1 MELTNTVPVSV
12 ATLKDSILKFKTNP
26 TEIQRSI
33 FDLQQD
39 IFNNEIELV
48 DATNPF
54 IHLLQLACTMT
65 AVNEQESIANL
76 RKQYPSLSQEEEQLY
91 LHMSD
96 VDFINRFSTPAESIF
111 TIVLNVNDVYNK
123 LIYDSVENS
132 YRATIPRDTTIS
144 VDNYVFTLQFP
155 IDIRKYDNGIVEI
168 SYDTTIDSPLQILT
182 TNIIDYQVRV
192 DPDGTEWIYFQ
203 LPLKQFSIS
212 SSIISVQQSKF
223 FSNDIVF
230 NDNYYYCRVYYQNNN
245 TNNLWKEILTT
256 HTDQVFD
263 INTPTALIKVY
274 ETQINVTIPPIYIY
288 NGVVSGNVRIDVF
301 TTKGNITVNFANY
314 KIPSFELKL
323 SPIDQK
329 RDINDFT
336 NAFANIAFYCYNPNI
351 VSGGSG
357 SLSFDDLRTKVI
369 ENSTGDRKLPIT
381 PDQIDTKITNSG
393 FEVIKNVDVITNR
406 IFLATRKLP
415 KPLNSRLITA
425 ANIGIASLVANL
437 SYLKTLTNEVADND
451 DRVTIL
457 SNNLFLNENS
467 IIRIVTKDQINNLLA
482 NAKTYIINEVTSNK
496 YLYSPFYYVLD
507 NTQNEFEIRIYN
519 LDDPISSNL
528 SFISQNQTLQL
539 PVNTGNFFLSKT
551 SYGYELQITTK
562 SGNLYKSIPD
572 SQLNVQLAFTPPSE
586 KFLAYVNG
594 TLIGTTTSNEKIYSF
609 RIETNHDL
617 NSNDELI
624 LTNFNIFN
632 NEFTKI
638 PVELSQVFNIL
649 YSTTSL
655 NVNYIPNDS
664 NKLLGDF
671 LLPIGSACITH
682 ETINLKFGDN
692 LKNLWSRSKSL
703 ANGFSY
709 QIYDTDIPLLYT
721 ETVYEVD
728 SNTNSIFTFDTNGNI
743 VYNILHNVGD
753 PVLDLDNNP
762 IFKHKKGDPI
772 LDANDNPIINNGLRI
787 DREIDMLFVDG
798 KYYFSN
804 DPAFVSYK
812 TELRQIINN
821 WIVQEIS
828 SIQDILLEQTKI
840 YFYPKTSLGMVKIF
854 PNGGLEKSIESGQS
868 FIVDLYVRADVYNSN
883 SVRQQM
889 INTIIKIIDGY
900 MDGININITD
910 LRNIILQNVGSSI
923 SSIEISGLGGI
934 NNYSIVKLVDEHN
947 RLSLNKKLVLQQDGT
962 FIINEDVT
970 INFINIEI

>member
-1 MELTNTVPVSV
+1 MELTNTNPVSV
-12 ATLKDSILKFKTNP
+12 STLKSNVLKFKTNP
-26 TEIQRSI
+26 TEIQRGI
-33 FDLQQD
+33 FDLQED

-76 RKQYPSLSQEEEQLY
+76 RKQYASLSQEEEQLY

-123 LIYDSVENS
+123 LVYDPTENS
-132 YRATIPRDTTIS
+132 YKATIPRDTTIT

-155 IDIRKYDNGIVEI
+155 INIRKYDNGIVEI
-168 SYDTTIDSPLQILT
+168 SYDTSIDSPLQVLT
-182 TNIIDYQVRV
+182 TNIIDYQVRR
-192 DPDGTEWIYFQ
+192 DPDQTDWIYFQ
-203 LPLKQFSIS
+203 VPLKQFNIS

-223 FSNDIVF
+223 FSSDINF
-230 NDNYYYCRVYYQNNN
+230 NDSYYYCRVYYQNNS

-263 INTPTALIKVY
+263 VNNPTALIKVY
-274 ETQINVTIPPIYIY
+274 ETQINVTIPPVYIY
-288 NGVVSGNVRIDVF
+288 NGLISGNVRIDVYS
-301 TTKGNITVNFANY
+301 TKGNITVNFANY
-314 KIPSFELKL
+314 KVTSFQLKL
-323 SPIDQK
+323 APIDQA

-336 NAFANIAFYCYNPNI
+336 NAFSNIAFYCYNPNI
-351 VSGGSG
+351 VTGGSG
-357 SLSFDDLRTKVI
+357 SLSFEELRDKVI

-381 PDQIDTKITNSG
+381 PNQIDAKITSNG

-406 IFLATRKLP
+406 IFLATKKLP

-425 ANIGIASLVANL
+425 ANIGIASLIANL
-437 SYLKTLTNEVADND
+437 SYLKTLTTEVADNN

-457 SNNLFLNENS
+457 SNNLFINENG
-467 IIRIVTKDQINNLLA
+467 IIRLVTKQQIDSLLA
-482 NAKTYIINEVTSNK
+482 NAKTYIINDVTTKK

-507 NTQNEFEIRIYN
+507 NSENEFEIRIYN
-519 LDDPISSNL
+519 LDDPTSSNL

-562 SGNLYKSIPD
+562 SGNLYKNIPD
-572 SQLNVQLAFTPPSE
+572 SQLHVQLAFNPPNE

-594 TLIGTTTSNEKIYSF
+594 TLIGQTAANEKIYSF
-609 RIETNHDL
+609 RLETNHDL
-617 NSNDELI
+617 NSDNELI

-638 PVELSQVFNIL
+638 PVELIQTFHIL

-655 NVNYIPNDS
+655 NANYTPSDS
-664 NKLLGDF
+664 DSLLGDF

-682 ETINLKFGDN
+682 ESLNLQLGSH

-703 ANGFSY
+703 AGGFNY
-709 QIYDTDIPLLYT
+709 QTYDTDIPLLYT
-721 ETVYEVD
+721 QDVYETD
-728 SNTNSIFTFDTNGNI
+728 PETDSIFSFDVNGD
-743 VYNILHNVGD
+743 VQYNILHHVGD
-753 PVLDLDNNP
+753 PVLDLNSDP
-762 IFKHKKGDPI
+762 IYKHRIGDPI
-772 LDANDNPIINNGLRI
+772 LDEDDNPIFINGLRV

-804 DPAFVSYK
+804 DPAFISYK
-812 TELRQIINN
+812 TELRQIIND
-821 WIVQEIS
+821 WIIDQIS

-840 YFYPKTSLGMVKIF
+840 YFYPKTSLGMVKVF

-868 FIVDLYVRADVYNSN
+868 FTIDLYVKSDVYNSN
-883 SVRQQM
+883 SVRQQI
-889 INTIIKIIDGY
+889 INTIIKTIDVY
-900 MDGININITD
+900 IDNTDINMTD
-910 LRNIILQNVGSSI
+910 LRNLILKNVGSSV
-923 SSIEISGLGGI
+923 SSIEISGLGGSD
-934 NNYSIVKLVDEHN
+934 NFSIVKLTNDHN

-962 FIINEDVT
+962 FIISEDVT
-970 INFINIEI
+970 INFTNIEK